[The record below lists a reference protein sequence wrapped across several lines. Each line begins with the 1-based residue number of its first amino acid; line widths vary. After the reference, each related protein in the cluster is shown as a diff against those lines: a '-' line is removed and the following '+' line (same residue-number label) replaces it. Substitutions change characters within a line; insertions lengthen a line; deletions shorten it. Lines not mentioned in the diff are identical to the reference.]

1 MTAPAPKHS
10 TLFGQ
15 LYDWI
20 GTRTFFRWPGPLT
33 EALGAVGIFLLAVLV
48 PLALRLVLTFLL
60 MPRGIVL
67 SGTALNVAYVLF
79 FDPQKLKGEALDFPL
94 REAVLVLL
102 VLGAHALRVV

>member
-1 MTAPAPKHS
+1 MTAPVPQHS

-15 LYDWI
+15 LYGWL
-20 GTRTFFRWPGPLT
+20 GKRTFFRWPGPLT
-33 EALGAVGIFLLAVLV
+33 EALGGVGLFLLAVLV

-60 MPRGIVL
+60 TPHGIVL

-79 FDPQKLKGEALDFPL
+79 LDPQKLKGEALDFPL

-102 VLGAHALRVV
+102 VLGAHTLRVV